1 MSRFYYF
8 ILCTLF
14 LQNSF
19 SGFCKNSTNSGA
31 KPITKDNS
39 PKTFRFSSCKSSEK
53 PMNNFAT
60 NQFDTLHSSQIVYL
74 KGVISDEV
82 VDAFL
87 TEFQAIP
94 NKEDIVVYIDSPG
107 GSVIAGNK
115 IITLL
120 ENYPVTCIAEKA
132 YSMGFAI
139 FQSCKNRL
147 VLEHSTLMQH
157 QMFALVGNELEKMN
171 HYLEFLN
178 DINDILTEKQS
189 KRIGMPSK
197 TFKEKTYNDWW
208 LTAKKA
214 VKENVAD
221 AIVSFLVV

>member
-1 MSRFYYF
+1 MRRFYYF

-19 SGFCKNSTNSGA
+19 SEFCNNTTSFSKG
-31 KPITKDNS
+31 DS
-39 PKTFRFSSCKSSEK
+39 PKTFRVSSCKKSERL
-53 PMNNFAT
+53 MNNFQAK
-60 NQFDTLHSSQIVYL
+60 NQSETLHSSQIVQL

-87 TEFQAIP
+87 AEFQAIP
-94 NKEDIVVYIDSPG
+94 NKEDVVVYIDSPG

-115 IITLL
+115 VITLL

-189 KRIGMPSK
+189 KRIGISTK
-197 TFKEKTYNDWW
+197 AFKEKTYNDWW
-208 LTAKKA
+208 FTAKKA